1 MLLSIC
7 KQELLLFRRTTCGTR
22 NPIQQKR
29 EAILTA
35 IRSSDAHPSAEWI
48 YHTLKSTHPDLS
60 LGTVYRNL
68 LFFQQNG
75 TIQSVGVVNG
85 QERFDAVTAP
95 HSHFVC
101 TSCGAVI
108 DLHRIPMDPALTA
121 AVREQY
127 GFEVQRHEL
136 TFYGRCQKCMQKRI
150 HEEDLLA

>member
-1 MLLSIC
+1 MPQRFS
-7 KQELLLFRRTTCGTR
+7 
-22 NPIQQKR
+22 QQR
-29 EAILTA
+29 ERIYQTVLES
-35 IRSSDAHPSAEWI
+35 RAHPTAELV
-48 YHTLKSTHPDLS
+48 YQQLKPEMPRLS